1 MTVLSQTELQNI
13 GRVGGVALECST
25 LDELRDELFRQIQ
38 DTLEATS
45 GVYTRFDRSAGTNGS
60 FRAGFWRGVPDGALE
75 RWCQEYQ
82 QVDPFVRE
90 FLGHIQSGGERVVIS
105 SHVVN
110 RRDYVR
116 SAFYCDFL
124 KPQSVHH
131 VLVAGLVRN
140 GEPTGILGLHR
151 PAGARPFESADV
163 LKMSLILPHLS
174 AAVEKV
180 GLVEKLAA
188 RQSII
193 DTLAQDLA
201 RSAVLMVDEHF
212 GILLANESATALLR
226 LPAGGAAAA
235 SALPAEIL
243 RACTELRTEV
253 AAGRR
258 PVRDCRRR
266 FDVIIDGIA
275 MTGIAHANCND
286 PRALRFIVYFGPDG
300 RRPLHADR
308 LQALGLSD
316 RETEIVHLVSF
327 GLTNL
332 QISARLGI
340 SVRTVE
346 NHLRSIFAK
355 VNVHNRTSLLLR
367 VSMAQ

>member
-1 MTVLSQTELQNI
+1 MTVLTQNELQNI
-13 GRVGGVALECST
+13 RRVGGVALECAT
-25 LDELRDELFRQIQ
+25 LDDLRDELFRQIQ
-38 DTLEATS
+38 ETLEATS
-45 GVYTRFDRSAGTNGS
+45 GVYTQFDRNAGDNGR
-60 FRAGFWRGVPDGALE
+60 FGAGFSRGVPDGALDQ
-75 RWCQEYQ
+75 WCEEYQ

-151 PAGARPFESADV
+151 PAGARPFSSSDV
-163 LKMSLILPHLS
+163 LKMSLILPNLS
-174 AAVEKV
+174 AALEKV

-226 LPAGGAAAA
+226 LPAGSGAA
-235 SALPAEIL
+235 SALPEGIL
-243 RACTELRTEV
+243 QACTELRAEV

-258 PVRDCRRR
+258 PARNCRRR
-266 FDVIIDGIA
+266 FTVNIDGIPMA
-275 MTGIAHANCND
+275 GVAQANCID
-286 PRALRFIVYFGPDG
+286 PRALRYIVYFGPEE
-300 RRPLHADR
+300 RRPLHAER
-308 LQALGLSD
+308 LEALGLSE
-316 RETEIVHLVSF
+316 REAEIVHLVSF

-332 QISARLGI
+332 QIGARLGI

-367 VSMAQ
+367 VSMEQ

>member
-1 MTVLSQTELQNI
+1 MTVLSQNELQSI
-13 GRVGGVALECST
+13 RRVGGIALECST

-38 DTLEATS
+38 ATLDATS
-45 GVYTRFDRSAGTNGS
+45 GVYTPFDRSAGDGGRFS
-60 FRAGFWRGVPDGALE
+60 AGFSRGVPDGALDQ
-75 RWCQEYQ
+75 WCQEYQ

-131 VLVAGLVRN
+131 ILVAGLVRN
-140 GEPTGILGLHR
+140 GEPTGVLGLHR
-151 PAGARPFESADV
+151 PAGGRPFESGDV
-163 LKMSLILPHLS
+163 LKMNLILPHLS
-174 AAVEKV
+174 AALEKV

-201 RSAVLMVDEHF
+201 RSAVLMVDEHSH
-212 GILLANESATALLR
+212 ILLANESATVLLH
-226 LPAGGAAAA
+226 LPAGGSPAA
-235 SALPAEIL
+235 SALPDGIRMACADL
-243 RACTELRTEV
+243 RADV
-253 AAGRR
+253 AAGMR
-258 PVRDCRRR
+258 PAGDCRRS
-266 FDVIIDGIA
+266 FTVMIDGVP
-275 MTGIAHANCND
+275 MTGVAHANCND
-286 PRALRFIVYFGPDG
+286 PRVLRFIVYFGPEG
-300 RRPLHADR
+300 RRPLHSER
-308 LQALGLSD
+308 LEMLGLSE
-316 RETEIVHLVSF
+316 REAEIVHLVSF

-332 QISARLGI
+332 QIAAKLGI

-367 VSMAQ
+367 VSGA

>member
-1 MTVLSQTELQNI
+1 MTDLSQNDLQSI
-13 GRVGGVALECST
+13 RRVGGVALECST

-38 DTLEATS
+38 ETLDATS
-45 GVYTRFDRSAGTNGS
+45 GVYTRFNPHAGDQGRFTS
-60 FRAGFWRGVPDGALE
+60 GFSRGVPDGALDQ
-75 RWCQEYQ
+75 WCQEYQ

-105 SHVVN
+105 SHVVS

-124 KPQSVHH
+124 KPQSVYH

-140 GEPTGILGLHR
+140 GEPIGVLGLHR
-151 PAGARPFESADV
+151 PVGARPFESADV

-174 AAVEKV
+174 AALEKV
-180 GLVEKLAA
+180 GMVEKLAA

-201 RSAVLMVDEHF
+201 RSAVLMVDENYR
-212 GILLANESATALLR
+212 ILLANEAATALLH
-226 LPAGGAAAA
+226 LPAGGGVDAPVPDGIKEACSQLRAAAA
-235 SALPAEIL
+235 
-243 RACTELRTEV
+243 
-253 AAGRR
+253 AGRQ
-258 PVRDCRRR
+258 PPGDCRCN
-266 FDVIIDGIA
+266 FTVTIDGIP
-275 MTGIAHANCND
+275 MTGVAHANCND
-286 PRALRFIVYFGPDG
+286 PRVLRFIVYFGPEG
-300 RRPLHADR
+300 RRPLHAGR
-308 LQALGLSD
+308 LEALGLSE
-316 RETEIVHLVSF
+316 REAEIVHLVSF

-332 QISARLGI
+332 QIGAKLGI

-367 VSMAQ
+367 VSLDQ

>member
-1 MTVLSQTELQNI
+1 MTVLTQTELQNI
-13 GRVGGVALECST
+13 GHVGGIALECTT

-45 GVYTRFDRSAGTNGS
+45 GVYTRFDRAAGDHGR
-60 FRAGFWRGVPDGALE
+60 FRTGFWRGVPDGALD
-75 RWCQEYQ
+75 RWCEEYQ
-82 QVDPFVRE
+82 EVDPFVRA
-90 FLGHIQSGGERVVIS
+90 FLGHIRSGGERVVIS
-105 SHVVN
+105 SHVVD

-124 KPQSVHH
+124 KPQAVHH

-140 GEPTGILGLHR
+140 GQPTGILGLHR
-151 PAGARPFESADV
+151 PAGARPFEGGDV

-174 AAVEKV
+174 AALEKV

-193 DTLAQDLA
+193 DTLARDLA

-226 LPAGGAAAA
+226 LPAGGNAGA
-235 SALPAEIL
+235 SALPEGIL
-243 RACTELRTEV
+243 KACTELRADV

-258 PVRDCRRR
+258 PVGDCRRR
-266 FDVIIDGIA
+266 FTATIDGIP
-275 MTGIAHANCND
+275 MTGVAQANCND
-286 PRALRFIVYFGPDG
+286 PRALRYIVYFGPEG
-300 RRPLHADR
+300 RRPLHPER
-308 LQALGLSD
+308 LAALGLSG
-316 RETEIVHLVSF
+316 REAEIVHLVSF

-332 QISARLGI
+332 QIGARLGI

-367 VSMAQ
+367 VSMEQ